1 MQSVRPEALTDAEF
15 ADLLYKS
22 FGNTPTLPPEIQK
35 ELVIRVTK
43 GGRDAEKEANRNN
56 PDQLSLF

>member
-1 MQSVRPEALTDAEF
+1 MHPVRPEALTDAEF

-35 ELVIRVTK
+35 ELVFRVTN
-43 GGRDAEKEANRNN
+43 GGRDAEKQASANN
-56 PDQLSLF
+56 PNQLSLF